1 MSKYKPVKFKKFEK
15 EALKDPKVRAAY
27 DDLEA
32 EFTLMAEM
40 IKARKIARKTQQEV
54 AAKMHTSQA
63 VVARIESSYGQ
74 QKHSPTLN
82 TLKKYAKA
90 VGCKLLIKFVPERGH
105 EKAT

>member
-15 EALKDPKVRAAY
+15 EALKDSKVRAAY
-27 DDLEA
+27 DELEA
-32 EFTLMAEM
+32 EFALMAEM

-63 VVARIESSYGQ
+63 VVARIESGYGQ
-74 QKHSPTLN
+74 QQHSPTLN

-90 VGCKLLIKFVPERGH
+90 VGCKLLIKFIPEEH
-105 EKAT
+105 SKAT